1 MTDLFDGIFATA
13 RIRLFFFL
21 FFILLFL
28 FLLYSNSFYSP
39 YSLPLMNVSIDFT
52 CEYSKKHTSLHHTI
66 PSAFRKKQTSLIE
79 FRSDKFWW
87 SAHILVSESSFKWHI
102 SMFKFSSEIQLVCDG
117 RTVGRTDRRTDGRTD
132 EHTFLLRLENA
143 STQEGKDNE

>member
-13 RIRLFFFL
+13 RIRLFSFCFLSFCFF
-21 FFILLFL
+21 FFYTPIAFTHHIHFLSWTLLSISRVSTRKNTPHCITL
-28 FLLYSNSFYSP
+28 YHRLL
-39 YSLPLMNVSIDFT
+39 
-52 CEYSKKHTSLHHTI
+52 EQK
-66 PSAFRKKQTSLIE
+66 TSLIE

-102 SMFKFSSEIQLVCDG
+102 FMFKFSSEIQLVCDG